1 MIGGRPKTAPGP
13 KSRSRAASKKDAVRE
28 AVAEPADDASGR
40 ALVDLLCADSSLTGA
55 AVSRIRALADRS
67 LTPAD
72 LAGMLAYR
80 FEKLRAAATAEKSE
94 LTVEREITALD
105 KLGVFATSIVQL
117 QAAQTGSGGAQIT
130 VSWGGFQAPA
140 PAAGRVPRARDGVVG
155 DLVEAE

>member
-1 MIGGRPKTAPGP
+1 MIGGRPKTAAGP
-13 KSRSRAASKKDAVRE
+13 KSRSRAAGKNDAVRE
-28 AVAEPADDASGR
+28 AVTAAPDDASGR
-40 ALVDLLCADSSLTGA
+40 ALVDLLCADKSLTVEA
-55 AVSRIRALADRS
+55 TARIRALAERS
-67 LTPAD
+67 LTAAD

-117 QAAQTGSGGAQIT
+117 QAAQTGAGGATIN
-130 VSWGGFQAPA
+130 VSWGGFKSPTAP
-140 PAAGRVPRARDGVVG
+140 GRVPRARDAVVG